1 MRLRTVWRI
10 GRIAGIEIAIH
21 PSWLIIYV
29 LFAWSA
35 TVAVRYFDGDLN
47 EVNSII
53 LGLIASLVLF
63 ASVVAHEFAHA
74 LVARRL
80 GIPIEGITLFLFG
93 GVASILREPPSPG
106 AELAMAAAGPALS
119 LVLAALFLLLS
130 VGAHALNWTWGW
142 TFCVFLAAANG
153 MLAVFNLLPAFPSD
167 GGRILRALLWMRKRS
182 QARATGTASAVSLVV
197 AVCLAGAG
205 LYFVLGEHE
214 YRGVWWMVIGSFLA
228 QAAMTSA
235 RQARVDL
242 VLEQLRVRECML
254 SKLIPVPADTTVGE
268 FIGEIAGVSGAAY
281 PVVRAGELVG
291 IADVRQTAGIPLQRW
306 PSTPLSAIMA
316 PIGGPGLREESSAR
330 DALAA
335 LHSSGRG
342 ELPVFEAGVLVGVI
356 TQEAIFRALHGRK
369 GSVLAANQP

>member
-1 MRLRTVWRI
+1 
-10 GRIAGIEIAIH
+10 
-21 PSWLIIYV
+21 
-29 LFAWSA
+29 
-35 TVAVRYFDGDLN
+35 
-47 EVNSII
+47 
-53 LGLIASLVLF
+53 
-63 ASVVAHEFAHA
+63 

-93 GVASILREPPSPG
+93 GVASILREPSSPS

-119 LVLAALFLLLS
+119 LLLAALFLLLS

-254 SKLIPVPADTTVGE
+254 TKLIPVPADTTVGE
-268 FIGEIAGVSGAAY
+268 FIGEIAGVPGAAY

-291 IADVRQTAGIPLQRW
+291 IADVRQTAGIPLQLW

-316 PIGGPGLREESSAR
+316 QLGGPALREESSAR

-342 ELPVFEAGVLVGVI
+342 ELPVFDAGVLVGVI

-369 GSVLAANQP
+369 SGMLAANRP